1 MAVDKVYSVGFNSV
15 VVQLWTLGSDPKCEA
30 CEDDRGSF
38 VTASCGSGQHLG
50 LAMSSAYL
58 VLGRNLAGC

>member
-30 CEDDRGSF
+30 LSLGEIWPDAERSQAGDHMDEPRWP
-38 VTASCGSGQHLG
+38 AHLVVP
-50 LAMSSAYL
+50 L
-58 VLGRNLAGC
+58 